1 MPSSFVLEP
10 TNVGEGDGGGDG
22 GGGGGA
28 DAGAVAVAAVASTG
42 VATVV
47 GDPSNTMTSPFSTTF
62 SCRSWM
68 PSSFVLEPT
77 NVGEGDRG
85 GDGGADAGA
94 VAVAVEAGV
103 GDASSGLDWT
113 MDSLC

>member
-1 MPSSFVLEP
+1 M
-10 TNVGEGDGGGDG
+10 
-22 GGGGGA
+22 
-28 DAGAVAVAAVASTG
+28 AAI
-42 VATVV
+42 ATVV
-47 GDPSNTMTSPFSTTF
+47 GDPSNTMTSPFSTAF
-62 SCRSWM
+62 SYRSWM

-94 VAVAVEAGV
+94 VAVAVAVAVDAGA

-113 MDSLC
+113 MVSLC